1 MKRVLAIL
9 LMLLYFGLGMPL
21 VNANPIPIYEDPI
34 SLFFWALP
42 IIAPILACF
51 VFLILLL
58 YYMNKISKKKQ
69 LTD

>member
-1 MKRVLAIL
+1 MKRVLAML
-9 LMLLYFGLGMPL
+9 LMLLCFGLAMPL
-21 VNANPIPIYEDPI
+21 VNANPVPVKPV
-34 SLFFWALP
+34 SFFFWALP
-42 IIAPILACF
+42 VLVPILACF